1 MSNECR
7 TDDEATGLTSRLVGI
22 ESTDPGAFE
31 GHIEDFVHM
40 WLEERRKRAG
50 SLAGSIQIE
59 ELEALPG
66 RRCLRALIP
75 AKGTSDASAGPADLT
90 LLCHMDTV
98 RVGAG
103 WGEDT
108 PALPISII
116 WELITV
122 VKRTGKFSKNLLL
135 KQH

>member
-31 GHIEDFVHM
+31 GHIEDFVHT

-50 SLAGSIQIE
+50 SLAESIQIE

-75 AKGTSDASAGPADLT
+75 AEGTSDAPAGPADLT
-90 LLCHMDTV
+90 ILCHMDTV

-103 WGEDT
+103 W
-108 PALPISII
+108 S
-116 WELITV
+116 
-122 VKRTGKFSKNLLL
+122 
-135 KQH
+135 